1 IAWPNDYHHYP
12 SPVLC
17 LASRCDHRG
26 RPRQGRTNRSARH
39 SVTQLLALQATLG
52 AAGEV
57 SMSAN
62 SLTPGISISANSLTP
77 VSPAPVAV
85 LRPSIDYDFQTTLAD
100 ASKQRF
106 VLWLMIALVAAAT
119 AWLAVARVD
128 IIINADGQLAT
139 SESEIVIQPLETSI
153 VRSVMVRVGQRV
165 AKGEVLAT
173 LDP

>member
-1 IAWPNDYHHYP
+1 
-12 SPVLC
+12 
-17 LASRCDHRG
+17 ASRCDHRG

-39 SVTQLLALQATLG
+39 SVTQLLTLQATLG

-57 SMSAN
+57 SMSTI
-62 SLTPGISISANSLTP
+62 SLTTSAGPGVSISANSLTP

-85 LRPSIDYDFQTTLAD
+85 PRPIIDYDFQTALTD

-119 AWLAVARVD
+119 VWLAVARVD

-153 VRSVMVRVGQRV
+153 VRSVMVRVGRRV
-165 AKGEVLAT
+165 AKGEVL
-173 LDP
+173 